1 MLLIHFISIFFSE
14 KLDERI
20 KDNLKAMLDDG
31 SLRAFSKSNIY
42 RSRIKHT
49 SLFNLDSDYFKE
61 KEYPLTVEESNSI
74 NRSEQM
80 FKSKSS

>member
-1 MLLIHFISIFFSE
+1 MLLIHSTSIFFSE

-20 KDNLKAMLDDG
+20 KDNLKTILDDG
-31 SLRAFSKSNIY
+31 SLRAFSKSKLY

-61 KEYPLTVEESNSI
+61 KEYPLTVEESNTI
-74 NRSEQM
+74 HRSEKI